1 MSEHQDGRQY
11 DWDQLR
17 FNMLVDVASVQAV
30 DSDQWDKLAVAL
42 ARAYDG
48 PMPAYSVYR
57 QLRTFAVAR
66 WPQLRHLVL
75 QGPLPEQLATE
86 VIIVLNESV
95 NARQAGE
102 ADALEVEM
110 ALLSELLSE
119 DQL

>member
-1 MSEHQDGRQY
+1 MNELQDGRQF

-17 FNMLVDVASVQAV
+17 FKLLIDVAGVAPC
-30 DSDQWDKLAVAL
+30 DNHQWVRVTVAL

-48 PMPAYSVYR
+48 SLPTYGVYR

-75 QGPLPEQLATE
+75 KGTLSEQLADE
-86 VIIVLNESV
+86 VIAVLNASV
-95 NARQAGE
+95 SARQAGE

-110 ALLSELLSE
+110 ALLRELLDS
-119 DQL
+119 DGL